1 MTSLASGVTQWDWS
15 PWSLSVGAALWAT
28 GLAVSLGLL
37 IAWAMLSCR
46 EPWRSA
52 IDTVLVLPLVLPPT
66 VVGFGL
72 LVLLGRQGPIGLALE
87 SIGVSVVFSPLG
99 TVVAATVVA
108 FPLAYRT
115 LLSTFEQLD
124 PDLLRAARTLGLN
137 GWQIFW
143 RVRLPLARSGLV
155 AAALLTFARSLGEFG
170 ATVMLA
176 GNIPGRTQTIPS
188 AIFAAVEAG
197 DWPRAQLWVW
207 LSLAMALLAIV
218 GLNQAARRPW

>member
-1 MTSLASGVTQWDWS
+1 
-15 PWSLSVGAALWAT
+15 
-28 GLAVSLGLL
+28 
-37 IAWAMLSCR
+37 
-46 EPWRSA
+46 
-52 IDTVLVLPLVLPPT
+52 
-66 VVGFGL
+66 
-72 LVLLGRQGPIGLALE
+72 
-87 SIGVSVVFSPLG
+87 
-99 TVVAATVVA
+99 
-108 FPLAYRT
+108 
-115 LLSTFEQLD
+115 
-124 PDLLRAARTLGLN
+124 
-137 GWQIFW
+137 
-143 RVRLPLARSGLV
+143 LV